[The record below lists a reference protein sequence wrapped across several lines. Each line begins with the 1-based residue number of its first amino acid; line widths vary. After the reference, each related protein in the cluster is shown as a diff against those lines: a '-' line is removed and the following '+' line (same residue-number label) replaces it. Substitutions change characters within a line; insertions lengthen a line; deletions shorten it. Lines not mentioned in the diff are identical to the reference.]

1 MAKKPAP
8 DAAPDAAPQPDAP
21 RADPRDLKTKI
32 ADAVAA
38 VDDYVY
44 VDVAHEGQRYV
55 AWRSRNGVVHV
66 ENRGE

>member
-8 DAAPDAAPQPDAP
+8 DSAPDAAPQPDA
-21 RADPRDLKTKI
+21 RDRKAMI

-38 VDDYVY
+38 ADDYVY